1 MGRRRKRTTV
11 GDTLSAEGLR
21 WASLATVQDFV
32 SLLFCSELLA
42 KEREQTLQ
50 LFRGAGSEPRKP
62 EKENPQV
69 PESQE
74 SPIAPE
80 QLPESAPAGA
90 LSETRAVIFW
100 LLEPLFEALETI
112 TFVYPDLRAELTP
125 ILTRFRERAESVMQE
140 WFPPPSPLEEEAEPT
155 ESAEVTDIEEGTT

>member
-1 MGRRRKRTTV
+1 
-11 GDTLSAEGLR
+11 
-21 WASLATVQDFV
+21 
-32 SLLFCSELLA
+32 LLA
-42 KEREQTLQ
+42 KNQQQDLQ
-50 LFRGAGSEPRKP
+50 LFRGAGLGTGEP
-62 EKENPQV
+62 EKESPQA
-69 PESQE
+69 PERQASQ
-74 SPIAPE
+74 IAPE

-125 ILTRFRERAESVMQE
+125 ILTRFRERAESVMNE

-155 ESAEVTDIEEGTT
+155 ESAEVTDIEPQ

>member
-1 MGRRRKRTTV
+1 
-11 GDTLSAEGLR
+11 LFAEGLR

-32 SLLFCSELLA
+32 ALLFCSELLA
-42 KEREQTLQ
+42 KNQQQDLQ
-50 LFRGAGSEPRKP
+50 LFRGAGLGNEEP
-62 EKENPQV
+62 EEANPQV
-69 PESQE
+69 PESQASPAE
-74 SPIAPE
+74 SR

-90 LSETRAVIFW
+90 LSETRAAILW

-140 WFPPPSPLEEEAEPT
+140 WFPPPSPLEEETEPT
-155 ESAEVTDIEEGTT
+155 ESAEVTDIEPQ

>member
-1 MGRRRKRTTV
+1 MGRQRKRTTV
-11 GDTLSAEGLR
+11 GDTIVAEGLR

-50 LFRGAGSEPRKP
+50 LFRGAGLGTSEP
-62 EKENPQV
+62 EKASAQV
-69 PESQE
+69 PESQA
-74 SPIAPE
+74 SPKEIGH
-80 QLPESAPAGA
+80 LPESAPAGA

-100 LLEPLFEALETI
+100 LLEPIFEALETL

-125 ILTRFRERAESVMQE
+125 ILTRFRERAESVMNE

-155 ESAEVTDIEEGTT
+155 KTSEVTELEEGTT

>member
-1 MGRRRKRTTV
+1 
-11 GDTLSAEGLR
+11 
-21 WASLATVQDFV
+21 
-32 SLLFCSELLA
+32 LA
-42 KEREQTLQ
+42 KEREQALQ
-50 LFRGAGSEPRKP
+50 LFRGAGLGTEEP

-69 PESQE
+69 PESQASPAE
-74 SPIAPE
+74 SR

-125 ILTRFRERAESVMQE
+125 ILTRFRERAESIMQE
-140 WFPPPSPLEEEAEPT
+140 WFPPPSPLEEETETT
-155 ESAEVTDIEEGTT
+155 ESAEVTDIEPQ